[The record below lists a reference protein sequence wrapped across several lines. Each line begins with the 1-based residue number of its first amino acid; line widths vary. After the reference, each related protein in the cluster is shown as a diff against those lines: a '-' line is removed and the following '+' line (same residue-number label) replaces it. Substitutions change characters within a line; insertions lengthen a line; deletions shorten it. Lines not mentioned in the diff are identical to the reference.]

1 MLSCLAIFVFTDIFT
16 SLRERIR
23 GSKLLS
29 FRNPQPLGITGT
41 QESPQNVTAA
51 MPHHVSSTI
60 RAIFA
65 VSAIIIPVSAST

>member
-51 MPHHVSSTI
+51 MPHHVSSTSRVISEKSATTI
-60 RAIFA
+60 RA
-65 VSAIIIPVSAST
+65 